1 MKKLF
6 KAAAVFVTAFSL
18 MGSAVAAPCVPVAP
32 SDIEAK
38 MQVAWPGDQ
47 SLSSSYFLQNSCD
60 WAGHDQLNG
69 LDGVVLDVES
79 IAGIPA
85 SMIAKIGNGPFA
97 IALVGRFLD
106 SDCAP
111 IEGSD
116 ISQNTNGESYSVEI
130 PADAKWMII
139 TPTGTNPTA
148 DINIT
153 LHSDGRVCK
162 KKKKK

>member
-1 MKKLF
+1 MKKLL
-6 KAAAVFVTAFSL
+6 KAAAVLVTAYSL

-32 SDIEAK
+32 SDIQAK

-60 WAGHDQLNG
+60 WGGNDQLNG
-69 LDGVVLDVES
+69 LDGVVLDVEA

-97 IALVGRFLD
+97 IPLVGRFLD

-116 ISQNTNGESYSVEI
+116 ISQNANGSSYSVAI
-130 PADAKWMII
+130 PAGAKWMVI
-139 TPTGTNPTA
+139 TPTGSNPSA
-148 DINIT
+148 DVNIT
-153 LHSDGRVCK
+153 LHSEGKVCK
-162 KKKKK
+162 KKGKK